1 MKQVKDRWH
10 KVNRWT
16 DLFHCA
22 WLKARRLNTSGW
34 NDQMWIDEAHKWYL
48 SDNEELKLGHFV
60 LMNVWYAVRNEPK
73 WVTYNDN
80 LRNARKRKGSDH
92 GAEEDREEADP
103 FDVAVKPRP
112 MGTKAAK
119 KAAHEAK
126 VHSMSSSTE
135 DADVTILK
143 EAQANR
149 LKVLEVQ
156 QKLSAERLESSKI
169 AHLAAKEHKEAK
181 LAEKEAKT
189 LEVKAKMME
198 TYNCLLA
205 KDVGLMNAEE
215 KDDHVA
221 TLKYLKKSIFPDMY

>member
-1 MKQVKDRWH
+1 M
-10 KVNRWT
+10 
-16 DLFHCA
+16 
-22 WLKARRLNTSGW
+22 
-34 NDQMWIDEAHKWYL
+34 
-48 SDNEELKLGHFV
+48 
-60 LMNVWYAVRNEPK
+60 
-73 WVTYNDN
+73 
-80 LRNARKRKGSDH
+80 
-92 GAEEDREEADP
+92 
-103 FDVAVKPRP
+103 
-112 MGTKAAK
+112 
-119 KAAHEAK
+119 
-126 VHSMSSSTE
+126 
-135 DADVTILK
+135 
-143 EAQANR
+143 
-149 LKVLEVQ
+149 Q